1 MIVDLIKAGSVL
13 FIGDKIFEFMKH
25 QHNLQKLNNEK
36 LVNEDGDVGNGKLT
50 NPLSQY
56 YQLMQRDKSVV
67 EDPLIAPERRLE
79 IDKSGNYP
87 LIINERTRGDPDSYQ
102 IVGILYNENSNK
114 NYQLFGRRT
123 YPGSNEW
130 EYYIRGKDI
139 GGLDFKFPLNTNQ
152 EIYDEATI
160 DIPLD
165 NTIYTVKIYDY
176 DKPRYIP
183 YV

>member
-1 MIVDLIKAGSVL
+1 MIIDFIKAISVL
-13 FIGDKIFEFMKH
+13 IIGDRVFEFMKH
-25 QHNLQKLNNEK
+25 HGNLQK
-36 LVNEDGDVGNGKLT
+36 LVNEDGDVGDNSSFS
-50 NPLSQY
+50 LSQY
-56 YQLMQRDKSVV
+56 YKIKQRDSSVIS
-67 EDPLIAPERRLE
+67 DPLVAPERRLE

-102 IVGILYNENSNK
+102 MVGILYNEYSNK

-139 GGLDFKFPLNTNQ
+139 GGLDIKFPLNTNQ
-152 EIYDEATI
+152 EIYDSATI